1 MGKSISRGEG
11 LSASRSAMELL
22 CLTLGKKM
30 LVERGRSGL
39 HKNEPSDGQAG
50 FKILGV
56 EYYDN
61 KAATI
66 R

>member
-1 MGKSISRGEG
+1 M
-11 LSASRSAMELL
+11 
-22 CLTLGKKM
+22 TLGKKM

-39 HKNEPSDGQAG
+39 HKNEPNDGQAG

-61 KAATI
+61 KAETI